1 MLLHLLTE
9 YVLQNL
15 LSKDPLSQKAV
26 KPFPCSFAGKK
37 IGYMLPPFE
46 FFLFTKIWHWNS
58 QGSYCSAWW
67 TGRFICM
74 CYYQNH
80 TTLMMGNT
88 VWPGCF
94 QELPLPCNKQSIQE
108 VVRQHAVLYC
118 DLHTVVTHCL
128 LETVISHHV
137 CSAALKSINM
147 WTSVQ
152 GVQGLEQEGQDQKMT
167 K

>member
-1 MLLHLLTE
+1 MVSDTE
-9 YVLQNL
+9 IHREAVAVPGEQAGLYVC
-15 LSKDPLSQKAV
+15 V
-26 KPFPCSFAGKK
+26 
-37 IGYMLPPFE
+37 I
-46 FFLFTKIWHWNS
+46 TRII
-58 QGSYCSAWW
+58 SA
-67 TGRFICM
+67 
-74 CYYQNH
+74 
-80 TTLMMGNT
+80 LMMGNT

-94 QELPLPCNKQSIQE
+94 QELPLPCNKQSSQE